1 MKNGFTLMEVL
12 LVITISAII
21 GVSSVVMYETTTNV
35 TKDEELKSI
44 YVDIQDAAML
54 YMDVDSN
61 ALNSF
66 RENKYLNIPIS
77 TLKSNNY
84 IDSDLKNPTDN
95 SEIPS
100 DYVIRL
106 YIATKD
112 SKEFLNSCII
122 KRNGSNPICIANS
135 EGKSC
140 ECCDFKITENNK
152 SCN

>member
-1 MKNGFTLMEVL
+1 MRNGFTLMEVL
-12 LVITISAII
+12 VVITISAII

-35 TKDEELKSI
+35 TKDEELKNI
-44 YVDIQDAAML
+44 YIDIQNAAML
-54 YMDVDSN
+54 YMDIDSN

-77 TLKSNNY
+77 TLESNNY
-84 IDSDLKNPTDN
+84 IDSDLKNPNDN
-95 SEIPS
+95 SKIPS

-106 YIATKD
+106 YVATKD
-112 SKEFLNSCII
+112 NKDFLNSCII
-122 KRNGSNPICIANS
+122 KRNGSKPICIANS

-140 ECCDFKITENNK
+140 GCCDFEITENNK